1 MRAGG
6 ALLLWTS
13 VSVLLTVPAIG
24 AQQLPVPTFR
34 ATSLGA
40 LGADSIPASTP
51 VQAAVRA
58 ASPRRGSWWTPVA
71 SAIVPGGGQALLG
84 QSRAVPYL
92 LLEGFAWAQ
101 YASKLHAARA
111 GRDEYRRI
119 ARVVA
124 RSIFSDSLPVGG
136 FEYYETM
143 ERFVDSGV
151 FDLNPGG
158 PLDPETDPATFNG
171 SIWLLARRTFWE
183 NPDVAPSRTSLA
195 WKNAES
201 FYRQRAV
208 GPEYRWSWRD
218 AQLEQD
224 LFRRTIQQSNG
235 AFRVASDYLGLI
247 IANHALSTV
256 DAYVTVRLHRSAN
269 LSGDGANYGFDAS
282 IPWAP
287 FGRPS
292 R

>member
-1 MRAGG
+1 MRAWR
-6 ALLLWTS
+6 ALLLMTS
-13 VSVLLTVPAIG
+13 LAPCATASVVRAQHAAGPAFRAPAPQDFAADSSFATTQVSAAFRAVSV
-24 AQQLPVPTFR
+24 
-34 ATSLGA
+34 
-40 LGADSIPASTP
+40 
-51 VQAAVRA
+51 
-58 ASPRRGSWWTPVA
+58 RRGSWWTPVA

-101 YASKLHAARA
+101 YVSKLHAGRS

-124 RSIFSDSLPVGG
+124 RSIFSDSLPTGG

-143 ERFVDSGV
+143 EKFVDSGV

-158 PLDPETDPATFNG
+158 ILDPDTDPATFNG

-183 NPDVAPSRTSLA
+183 NPDVTPSRTSNA
-195 WKNAES
+195 WKNAEA
-201 FYRQRAV
+201 FYLQRAV
-208 GPEYRWSWRD
+208 RPEYRWSWRN

-235 AFRVASDYLGLI
+235 AFRLASDYLGLI

-269 LSGDGANYGFDAS
+269 PSGPGANYGFDAV

-287 FGRPS
+287 FGRS
-292 R
+292 AR